1 MNNKKLAL
9 VLVAL
14 VAVFLIGRLISG
26 KGERNF
32 DSNLVSVDTASVDKI
47 SMTGSHGT
55 VILTRHGNGWNVSD
69 GAGKEVPAV
78 KNMAQGVLSNLLTI
92 QSQRIITSSP
102 DKWPDY
108 EVTDTSGTHV
118 VASHGGKTLA
128 DLIIGRF
135 AFNQATRSG
144 TSYIRK
150 SGQDD
155 VHAIDG
161 FLSMNF
167 SRDFDS
173 FRDKSLATLTPA
185 DVKNLKLESRN
196 DMRSVS
202 IDKNAEGKWISDGM
216 TLDSATVANYL
227 SGLRFLNGTTFDD
240 HFTPQGKDPVYTLDV
255 STNTQ
260 LEPLQITCFGG
271 DGASPF
277 VFHSSHNPDA
287 YFASDSSQLYQTV
300 IRSFLEML
308 PHDQ

>member
-1 MNNKKLAL
+1 
-9 VLVAL
+9 
-14 VAVFLIGRLISG
+14 
-26 KGERNF
+26 
-32 DSNLVSVDTASVDKI
+32 
-47 SMTGSHGT
+47 
-55 VILTRHGNGWNVSD
+55 
-69 GAGKEVPAV
+69 
-78 KNMAQGVLSNLLTI
+78 
-92 QSQRIITSSP
+92 
-102 DKWPDY
+102 
-108 EVTDTSGTHV
+108 